1 MKATKKQKASA
12 FLCIVLAGVVL
23 FVSSVCIF
31 ISRRNIKIEAG
42 LKESLQNGVSQSQPV
57 SLGETAAPTQATAD
71 SEKKNDESTTKKPA
85 VQSGGT
91 LQNPKTVTVD
101 AKNPYLT
108 LVNSGLKITEDYTPD
123 LVYVCKSSEKL
134 EKTAAEHY
142 EAMYAAAQKEGL
154 TLTPCSGYRSFAL
167 QQQNYENKAAYYES
181 IGYSKKE
188 ALIKAAAVTM
198 PAGSSEH
205 NLGLSMDI
213 VCAEDRF
220 ADTDEYKWLLLHAA
234 DYGFILRYPADKTE
248 KTMVVFEPWHWR
260 YVGVEDAKKIK
271 ESGLCLEEYLG
282 G

>member
-12 FLCIVLAGVVL
+12 FLCVVLAGVVL
-23 FVSSVCIF
+23 FVSAVCIF
-31 ISRRNIKIEAG
+31 ISKRNKKIEAG
-42 LKESLQNGVSQSQPV
+42 LISPSQSESLSERESAKADEETPSAASSTEQKESENAV
-57 SLGETAAPTQATAD
+57 
-71 SEKKNDESTTKKPA
+71 KNTLA
-85 VQSGGT
+85 QSGGT
-91 LQNPKTVTVD
+91 LQNPKEITVN
-101 AKNPYLT
+101 ASNLYLT
-108 LVNSGLKITEDYTPD
+108 LVNSGLKINESYTPD

-142 EAMYAAAQKEGL
+142 EAMYEAAQKEGL

-188 ALIKAAAVTM
+188 ALIKAAAVIM

-205 NLGLSMDI
+205 NLGLAMDI

-220 ADTDEYKWLLLHAA
+220 ADTEEFKWLTLHAA
-234 DYGFILRYPADKTE
+234 DYGFILRYPADKTAIT
-248 KTMVVFEPWHWR
+248 KVVYEPWHWR
-260 YVGVEDAKKIK
+260 YVGVEEAKKIK
-271 ESGLCLEEYLG
+271 ESGLCLEEYIG

>member
-12 FLCIVLAGVVL
+12 FLCVVLAGVVL
-23 FVSSVCIF
+23 FVSAVCIF
-31 ISRRNIKIEAG
+31 ISKRNKKIEAG
-42 LKESLQNGVSQSQPV
+42 LISPSQSESLSEQESAKADEETPFAASSTEQKESENAV
-57 SLGETAAPTQATAD
+57 
-71 SEKKNDESTTKKPA
+71 KNTST
-85 VQSGGT
+85 QSGGT
-91 LQNPKTVTVD
+91 LQNPKEITVD
-101 AKNPYLT
+101 ASNLYLT
-108 LVNSGLKITEDYTPD
+108 LVNSGLRINESYTPN

-142 EAMYAAAQKEGL
+142 EAMYEAAQKEGL

-188 ALIKAAAVTM
+188 ALIKAAAVIM

-205 NLGLSMDI
+205 NLGLAMDI

-220 ADTDEYKWLLLHAA
+220 ADTEEFKWLTLHAA
-234 DYGFILRYPADKTE
+234 DYGFILRYPADKTAIT
-248 KTMVVFEPWHWR
+248 KVVYEPWHWR
-260 YVGVEDAKKIK
+260 YVGVENAKKIK
-271 ESGLCLEEYLG
+271 ESGLCLEEYIG

>member
-12 FLCIVLAGVVL
+12 FLCVVLAGVVL
-23 FVSSVCIF
+23 FVSAVCIF
-31 ISRRNIKIEAG
+31 ISKRNKKIEAG
-42 LKESLQNGVSQSQPV
+42 LISPSQSESLSERESAKADEETPFTASSTEQKESENAV
-57 SLGETAAPTQATAD
+57 
-71 SEKKNDESTTKKPA
+71 KNTST
-85 VQSGGT
+85 QSGGT
-91 LQNPKTVTVD
+91 LQNPKEITVD
-101 AKNPYLT
+101 ASNLYLT
-108 LVNSGLKITEDYTPD
+108 LVNSGLRINESYTPN

-142 EAMYAAAQKEGL
+142 EAMYEAAQKEGL

-188 ALIKAAAVTM
+188 ALIKAAAVIM

-205 NLGLSMDI
+205 NLGLAMDI

-220 ADTDEYKWLLLHAA
+220 SDTEEFKWLTLHAA
-234 DYGFILRYPADKTE
+234 DYGFILRYPADKTAIT
-248 KTMVVFEPWHWR
+248 KVVYEPWHWR

-271 ESGLCLEEYLG
+271 ESGLCLEEYIG

>member
-12 FLCIVLAGVVL
+12 FLCVVLAGVVL
-23 FVSSVCIF
+23 FVSAVCIF
-31 ISRRNIKIEAG
+31 ISKRNKKIEAG
-42 LKESLQNGVSQSQPV
+42 LISPSQSESLSEQESAKADEGTPFAASTTEQKES
-57 SLGETAAPTQATAD
+57 
-71 SEKKNDESTTKKPA
+71 EKAVKNTSA
-85 VQSGGT
+85 QSGGT
-91 LQNPKTVTVD
+91 LQNPKEITVD
-101 AKNPYLT
+101 ASNLYLT
-108 LVNSGLKITEDYTPD
+108 LVNSGLRINESYTPN

-142 EAMYAAAQKEGL
+142 EAMYEAAQKEGL

-188 ALIKAAAVTM
+188 ALIKAAAVIM

-205 NLGLSMDI
+205 NLGLAMDI

-220 ADTDEYKWLLLHAA
+220 SDTEEFKWLTLHAA
-234 DYGFILRYPADKTE
+234 DYGFILRYPADKTAIT
-248 KTMVVFEPWHWR
+248 KVVYEPWHWR

-271 ESGLCLEEYLG
+271 ESGLCLEEYIG

>member
-12 FLCIVLAGVVL
+12 FLCVVLAGVVL
-23 FVSSVCIF
+23 FVSAVCIF
-31 ISRRNIKIEAG
+31 ISKRNKKIEAG
-42 LKESLQNGVSQSQPV
+42 LISPSQGESLSEQESAKADE
-57 SLGETAAPTQATAD
+57 ETPPAASSTEQKA
-71 SEKKNDESTTKKPA
+71 SENAVKNTSA
-85 VQSGGT
+85 QSGGT
-91 LQNPKTVTVD
+91 LQNPKEITVD
-101 AKNPYLT
+101 ASNLYLT
-108 LVNSGLKITEDYTPD
+108 LVNSGLKINESYTPD

-142 EAMYAAAQKEGL
+142 EAMYEAAQKEGL

-188 ALIKAAAVTM
+188 ALIKAAAVIM

-205 NLGLSMDI
+205 NLGLAMDI

-220 ADTDEYKWLLLHAA
+220 ADTEEFKWLTLHAA
-234 DYGFILRYPADKTE
+234 DYGFILRYPADKTAIT
-248 KTMVVFEPWHWR
+248 KVVYEPWHWR
-260 YVGVEDAKKIK
+260 YVGVEEAKKIK
-271 ESGLCLEEYLG
+271 ESGLCLEEYIG